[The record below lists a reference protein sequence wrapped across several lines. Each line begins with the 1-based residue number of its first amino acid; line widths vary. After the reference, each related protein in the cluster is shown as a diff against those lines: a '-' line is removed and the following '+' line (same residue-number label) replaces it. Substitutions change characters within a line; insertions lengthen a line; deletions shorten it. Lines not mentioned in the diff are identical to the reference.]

1 MKTIKVLNLNVRLNG
16 HNEPIYYSV
25 RHVEPIASCDNYFDM
40 LKQSCEANGISYTML
55 LELIIELSSL
65 ELFEEV
71 EEPIDNGY
79 ADYAYDAYK
88 DAYWELYNAIPNN

>member
-1 MKTIKVLNLNVRLNG
+1 MKTVKILNLNVRLNS

-25 RHVEPIASCDNYFDM
+25 RHVEPVASCDNYFDI
-40 LKQSCEANGISYTML
+40 LTHACDANGISYTML
-55 LELIIELSSL
+55 LELIIELSGL
-65 ELFEEV
+65 ELFEEI

-88 DAYWELYNAIPNN
+88 DAKLLGDL

>member
-1 MKTIKVLNLNVRLNG
+1 MQTVKILNLNVRLNS

-40 LKQSCEANGISYTML
+40 LKHSCEAHDISYTML
-55 LELIIELSSL
+55 LELIIELSGL
-65 ELFEEV
+65 ELFEES

-88 DAYWELYNAIPNN
+88 DAKLLGDL

>member
-1 MKTIKVLNLNVRLNG
+1 MKTVKILNLNVRLNG

-25 RHVEPIASCDNYFDM
+25 RHVEPVASCDKYFDI
-40 LKQSCEANGISYTML
+40 LAHACEANDISYAKL
-55 LELIIELSSL
+55 LELIIELSGL

-79 ADYAYDAYK
+79 ADYAYDSYK
-88 DAYWELYNAIPNN
+88 DSKLLGDL

>member
-1 MKTIKVLNLNVRLNG
+1 MKTIKVLNLNVRLNS

-25 RHVEPIASCDNYFDM
+25 RHVEPVASGDNYFDM
-40 LKQSCEANGISYTML
+40 LANACEANGISYTKL

-65 ELFEEV
+65 ELFEET

-88 DAYWELYNAIPNN
+88 DSKLLGDL

>member
-1 MKTIKVLNLNVRLNG
+1 MKTVKILNLNVRLNS
-16 HNEPIYYSV
+16 HNGPIYYSV
-25 RHVEPIASCDNYFDM
+25 RHVEPIASCDRYFDM
-40 LKQSCEANGISYTML
+40 LANACDAHNISYTML
-55 LELIIELSSL
+55 LELIIELSGP

-88 DAYWELYNAIPNN
+88 DAKLLGDL

>member
-1 MKTIKVLNLNVRLNG
+1 MKTVKILNLNVRLNS

-25 RHVEPIASCDNYFDM
+25 RHVEPVASCDSYFDM
-40 LKQSCEANGISYTML
+40 LAHACDAHNISYTKL
-55 LELIIELSSL
+55 LELIIELSGP

-79 ADYAYDAYK
+79 ADYAYDLYK
-88 DAYWELYNAIPNN
+88 DAKLLGDL